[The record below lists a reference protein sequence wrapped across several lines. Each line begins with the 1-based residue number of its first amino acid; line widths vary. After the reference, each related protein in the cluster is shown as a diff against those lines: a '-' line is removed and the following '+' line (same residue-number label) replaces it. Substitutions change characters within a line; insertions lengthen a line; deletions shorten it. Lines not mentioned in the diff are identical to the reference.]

1 MKNSILLAAVLCA
14 PLAAQPPEPVIEW
27 NRTVLQLLR
36 TPGAQPAAVH
46 PTRTLAILHGAIYD
60 AVNSIEKSHAPY
72 RVFLPDVPA
81 SASQDAAASSAA
93 HEVLTNLLPAF
104 QAQLDARYQ
113 QSLSSVPDGS
123 DKDAGIAAGK
133 TVADQLLAIRA
144 GDGSRNAPPPFVF
157 GSGPGAYQS
166 TPPNFPSPQFTIWSQ
181 VTPFA
186 LASANQFRPGP
197 PPDLSSAVYVDALNE
212 ISALGIA
219 HSATATAEQ
228 KFIGVFWNGAIQ
240 DYWNEIAQ
248 AVASSQ
254 QLATPQAA
262 RLFALLNIAVADTVI
277 AFYDAKYVYNFWR
290 PVTAIRATADPN
302 WLPEVKTTAADPS
315 YPGAHGAISA
325 AAANVL
331 AFFFGSDQFAFI
343 IRSEVFAGTERSFSS
358 FSSASEEAF
367 LSRIYAGQHFRFDQQ
382 AGGQLGASVADFVTT
397 NLLGANPNP
406 PGANQ

>member
-1 MKNSILLAAVLCA
+1 MKNSILLAAALCA
-14 PLAAQPPEPVIEW
+14 PLAAQPPGPVLEW
-27 NRTVLQLLR
+27 NRVVLQLLR
-36 TPGAQPAAVH
+36 TPGAQPATVH
-46 PTRTLAILHGAIYD
+46 PTRTLAILHAAMYD

-72 RVFLPDVPA
+72 RVLLPNVPS
-81 SASQDAAASSAA
+81 SASQDGAATSAA
-93 HEVLTNLLPAF
+93 HEVLTNLFPAF
-104 QAQLDARYQ
+104 QSQLDFEYQ
-113 QSLSSVPDGS
+113 RSLSSIPDGS
-123 DKDAGIAAGK
+123 DKDAGAAVGK
-133 TVADQLLAIRA
+133 TIADQMLAIRA
-144 GDGSRNAPPPFVF
+144 GDGSQNAPPPFVF

-197 PPDLSSAVYVDALNE
+197 PPDLSSAVYIDAFNE
-212 ISALGIA
+212 INAVGIA
-219 HSATATAEQ
+219 HSTTATADQ
-228 KFIGVFWNGAIQ
+228 KLIGVFWNGAIQ

-248 AVASSQ
+248 AVATRQ

-262 RLFALLNIAVADTVI
+262 RLFALLNIALADTVI

-331 AFFFGSDQFAFI
+331 TFFFGSDQFSFTI
-343 IRSEVFAGTERSFSS
+343 GSEVFAGVERSFSS
-358 FSSASEEAF
+358 FSAASEEAF
-367 LSRIYAGQHFRFDQQ
+367 LSRIYAGQHFRFDQE
-382 AGGQLGASVADFVTT
+382 AGAQLGARVANFVTT
-397 NLLGANPNP
+397 NLLE
-406 PGANQ
+406 ANQ